1 MMPTAWMSWHFERC
15 PRGLPILALAL
26 ALPCAATGAQSNL
39 SVQGFGYPTGQMSSR
54 AEGSGGAVGEIDPLS
69 PLNPASIAAVGARL
83 LYFQLEPEFRTV
95 TTANG
100 SEATT
105 TNRYPVVFGAIP
117 VGKSWVVSLGSS
129 TLLDRTSSTSFST
142 QQDIGTQIEP
152 MTTTERIDGAM
163 NDVRAAAAF
172 TPLSWLRVGVGLDG
186 ITGHNLISL
195 TQHFEDSTEFASFTQ
210 KRVLG
215 FRGGAVSAG
224 AQAFTKNFVAAGS
237 FRHGGALHLDVED
250 TLIASA
256 RVPDRFGLSLAY
268 TGLANSAIAVRTSH
282 DSWSSLGSLGSSN
295 LVGVDAWDTS
305 IGADIAGPRLGS
317 RILFLRGGFRD
328 RTLPFEAAG
337 HKVAE
342 HSFSGGLGTSFAN
355 SRVLA
360 DLALIHASRSA
371 PTVDAS
377 EHAWTLSVGISV
389 RP

>member
-1 MMPTAWMSWHFERC
+1 MRTVLLSWNFDRRAGATAM
-15 PRGLPILALAL
+15 LALVL
-26 ALPCAATGAQSNL
+26 AFPCAAAGAQSNL
-39 SVQGFGYPTGQMSSR
+39 SVQGFGYPPGQMSSR
-54 AEGSGGAVGEIDPLS
+54 AEGSGGAVAEIDPLS
-69 PLNPASIAAVGARL
+69 PLNPASIAAVGTRL

-129 TLLDRTSSTSFST
+129 TLLDRSSSTSFST
-142 QQDIGTQIEP
+142 DQDIGTQIEP
-152 MTTTERIDGAM
+152 LTTTERIDGAM

-172 TPLSWLRVGVGLDG
+172 TPLTWLRVGFSLDG
-186 ITGHNLISL
+186 VTGHNLISL
-195 TQHFEDSTEFASFTQ
+195 TQHFQDSTEFASFTQ

-215 FRGGAVSAG
+215 FRGGAFSAG
-224 AQAFTKNFVAAGS
+224 AQAFTKNFVAAAS

-250 TLIASA
+250 TLISSA
-256 RVPDRFGLSLAY
+256 RVPDRVGLSLAY
-268 TGLANSAIAVRTSH
+268 TGLSNSAIAIRTSH
-282 DSWSSLGSLGSSN
+282 DSWSSLGGLGSAN

-305 IGADIAGPRLGS
+305 IGADIAGPRFGN
-317 RILFLRGGFRD
+317 RIMFLRGGFRD

-337 HKVAE
+337 HKVSE
-342 HSFSGGLGTSFAN
+342 HSVSGGLGTSFAN

-360 DLALIHASRSA
+360 DLALIHASRHASG
-371 PTVDAS
+371 VDAS
-377 EHAWTLSVGISV
+377 EHAWTVSVGISV

>member
-1 MMPTAWMSWHFERC
+1 MRTVLLSWNFDWRASATAM
-15 PRGLPILALAL
+15 LAIAL
-26 ALPCAATGAQSNL
+26 ALPWAAAGAQSNL
-39 SVQGFGYPTGQMSSR
+39 SVQGFGYPPGQMSSR

-69 PLNPASIAAVGARL
+69 PLNPASIAAVGTRL

-117 VGKSWVVSLGSS
+117 VGKTWVISLGSS
-129 TLLDRTSSTSFST
+129 TLLDRSSSTSFNSD
-142 QQDIGTQIEP
+142 QDIGTQIEP

-172 TPLSWLRVGVGLDG
+172 TPLKWLRVGIGLDG

-195 TQHFEDSTEFASFTQ
+195 TQHFQDSTEFASFTQ

-215 FRGGAVSAG
+215 FRGGAFSAG
-224 AQAFTKNFVAAGS
+224 AQAFTKNFVAAAS
-237 FRHGGALHLDVED
+237 FRHGGSLHLDVED
-250 TLIASA
+250 TLISSA
-256 RVPDRFGLSLAY
+256 RVPDRVGLSLAY
-268 TGLANSAIAVRTSH
+268 TGLTNSAIAIRTSH
-282 DSWSSLGSLGSSN
+282 DSWSSLGGLGSSN

-305 IGADIAGPRLGS
+305 IGADIAGPRFGD
-317 RILFLRGGFRD
+317 RIMFLRGGFRD

-337 HKVAE
+337 HKVSE
-342 HSFSGGLGTSFAN
+342 HSVSGGLGTSFAN

-360 DLALIHASRSA
+360 DIALIHASRHASS
-371 PTVDAS
+371 VDAS
-377 EHAWTLSVGISV
+377 EHAWTVSVGISV